1 VDRLETY
8 REAERYFDWGDPL
21 AASRLLAPLVEA
33 EPNNAMVQQLAG
45 RAYFAS
51 AQLTRAEAAFAR
63 VVELDPTDHW
73 SRFALGRTVERQ
85 GRAGEAAGH
94 YRIAVALEPATDYAE
109 ALARVTSRR

>member
-1 VDRLETY
+1 
-8 REAERYFDWGDPL
+8 
-21 AASRLLAPLVEA
+21 
-33 EPNNAMVQQLAG
+33 
-45 RAYFAS
+45 
-51 AQLTRAEAAFAR
+51 